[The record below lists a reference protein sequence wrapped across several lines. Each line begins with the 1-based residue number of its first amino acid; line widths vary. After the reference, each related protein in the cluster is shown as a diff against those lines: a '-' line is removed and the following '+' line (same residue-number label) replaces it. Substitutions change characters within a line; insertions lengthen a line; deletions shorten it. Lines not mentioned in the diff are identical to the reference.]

1 MTSEIQ
7 LESATS
13 AGQLQE
19 HEEAVQ
25 KAKTPKQGTGRC
37 KGVCLPPEKRNLKG

>member
-25 KAKTPKQGTGRC
+25 KAETSKTGDREVQKCLFTAWK
-37 KGVCLPPEKRNLKG
+37 KGI